1 MTTPARSTP
10 LWTTAAPASW
20 PEPPVEM
27 TVSALAE
34 IEACPRRWAL
44 SMAAYPELWSE
55 RGYPPRVQLKT
66 LAGSIVH
73 SVLETVTRELARA
86 GCPSVQDASA
96 VAVLQR
102 LGGLSN
108 VIAQTIDQL
117 LGRLAANPRAS
128 RGLDH
133 LSRSLRA
140 QAPELR
146 GRAQTMLC
154 RCQLPQ
160 NGPAPVATGRPR
172 FRGPL
177 ANGVHCEIELR
188 APQLRWRGKAD
199 LLALSPDRCDITD
212 FKTGEPADEHRFQV
226 RTYALLW
233 SRDNELN
240 PTGRPA
246 ARLLLAYPSGDVF
259 VPAPT
264 DDELNALEL
273 ELNARGVAAR
283 HAVSIHPPEARPDA
297 QRCRYCGVRQLC
309 DTYWLAETQ
318 RALAAQGGQRSFG
331 DIEAT
336 IESRHG
342 PTSWDIAIP
351 SLAGTAETTRGLLRT
366 NVEVEFRTGDRLR
379 ILDAAVVGHREEG
392 DPLVVTLGVLSEVY
406 NSITP
411 G

>member
-1 MTTPARSTP
+1 
-10 LWTTAAPASW
+10 
-20 PEPPVEM
+20 M
-27 TVSALAE
+27 TVSALAD

-44 SMAAYPELWSE
+44 SMATYPELWSE

-66 LAGSIVH
+66 IAGSVVH

-86 GCPSVQDASA
+86 GCPSVRDASA

-108 VIAQTIDQL
+108 IVAHTIDQL
-117 LGRLAANPRAS
+117 LGRLTTNPRAS

-160 NGPAPVATGRPR
+160 SGPAPAATGRPR

-199 LLALSPDRCDITD
+199 LLALSPDRCEITD
-212 FKTGEPADEHRFQV
+212 FKTGEPAEEHRFQV

-233 SRDNELN
+233 HRDSELN

-246 ARLLLAYPSGDVF
+246 ARLQLAYPSGDVD

-264 DDELNALEL
+264 DGELNEL
-273 ELNARGVAAR
+273 ERQLIARGAAAR
-283 HAVSIHPPEARPDA
+283 QAVSTHPPEARPDA

-336 IESRHG
+336 IVSRHG
-342 PTSWDIAIP
+342 PASWDIAIP
-351 SLAGTAETTRGLLRT
+351 SLAGIEEATRGLLRT
-366 NVEVEFRTGDRLR
+366 NVEVEFRAGDRIR
-379 ILDAAVVGHREEG
+379 ILDAAIVGQREEAS
-392 DPLVVTLGVLSEVY
+392 PVVITLGILSEVY
-406 NSITP
+406 NAITP